1 MKYANLILPSHKLC
15 FVVALAAGMI
25 AVPMPTM
32 AEQAVQNI
40 QQAGVVKGQV
50 TDKNGDAVIGATV
63 KVKNA
68 QTGTVTDFNGNFSL
82 SVQKAGTLV
91 VSYIGYLAKEVA
103 FNPGQTLN
111 ISIEEDATALDEVVV
126 VGYGVQKKS
135 DVTGSVTSI
144 NKDRLSKLPVTN
156 VLQAVQGAAAGVI
169 NKDRLSKLPVTN
181 VLQAVQGAAAGV
193 TISQGS
199 SIPGDAPSALVRGRN
214 SINAGTGPYIVV
226 DGIPISKSGGS
237 LNDINPSDIES
248 MEILKDASATAIYG
262 TNGANGVILITTKH
276 GKDGKPSVS
285 YNGYIGIED
294 FAHKMDF
301 CNGSQITQ
309 RYKDYVAQNP
319 GETMYNDFVKNQN
332 EAEAQAAGRE
342 TDWLY
347 DMVSQTGIIQDH
359 NVTVNGGA
367 EKIKYFISGDYMS
380 QKGVLKG
387 FNYKRYSLRMNIDAD
402 VTDYL
407 KIGTNSYIVSHNR
420 DGGRVNFLMAE
431 AMSPYG
437 KVYEDN
443 GSYCIYPMYTESLF
457 FNPMRDV
464 NQDHE
469 RRQWNINLNGYA
481 DINFGNIWKPLDG
494 LRYKFNFGYSFVP
507 RRENYYNGAE
517 QNDLNGYGYIF
528 NAETQSYTA
537 ENILTYAK
545 DFGKHHFDL
554 TALYASSR
562 KKYHDNTA
570 AASKFINDELLWH
583 NLGGGGTQTAKSYTD
598 LYTTVSQMGRL
609 NYSYDSRYLFTFTV
623 RRDGSSV
630 FGEDNKYGTFP
641 SVALGW
647 NIANEKFME
656 KTQGWL
662 NNLKLRLSYGKA
674 GNEAIGVYETLAKMS
689 NAAITMDGQS
699 ATALYPSSR
708 MGNSGLGW
716 ETTKTFNIGI
726 DFGLL
731 NNRINGNIDFY
742 TSTTTDL
749 LLQRNLPKI
758 SGYSN
763 VYMNMGKTANKG
775 LEVTIN
781 SKNIVTKDFTWGTN
795 LVWSW
800 NKNEIKDLYGDEK
813 SDIGNRWF
821 IGEPI
826 SVIYDYEM
834 VGIWQKDEI
843 ERGDHLKWDP
853 QAQPGDVKLR
863 DVNGDGKIDPNDDK
877 TIQGQTTPKWIG
889 GLTNTFTYKNLS
901 LSIFIQTVQGL
912 KRNNSLLA
920 MASDEMGRRNST
932 TEIGYWT
939 ESNPSNEYRSLSKT
953 SNRWGYGFPCDAS
966 FTRIKDITLSYQFPA
981 QITNALRISALT
993 VYASARNLATFTSWK
1008 GWDPESDITQRGW
1021 GGYENNYPMTKSYVF
1036 GLNVTF

>member
-1 MKYANLILPSHKLC
+1 MKYAKLTLPSKKLC
-15 FVVALAAGMI
+15 FVMALAAGL
-25 AVPMPTM
+25 VTFPLPTM
-32 AEQAVQNI
+32 AEQTVQNI
-40 QQAGVVKGQV
+40 QQTGVVKGQV
-50 TDKNGDAVIGATV
+50 TDKNGDPVIGATV

-68 QTGTVTDFNGNFSL
+68 QAGTVTDYDGNFVL
-82 SVQKAGTLV
+82 NVHNPGTLV
-91 VSYIGYLAKEVA
+91 ITYIGYLTKEVT
-103 FNPGQTLN
+103 FNLGQTLN
-111 ISIEEDATALDEVVV
+111 ITIEEDATALDEVVV

-156 VLQAVQGAAAGVI
+156 VLQAVQGAAAGV
-169 NKDRLSKLPVTN
+169 
-181 VLQAVQGAAAGV
+181 

-199 SIPGDAPSALVRGRN
+199 SIPGDAPSALIRGRN

-237 LNDINPSDIES
+237 LNDINPADIES

-276 GKDGKPSVS
+276 GKDGKPTVS
-285 YNGYIGIED
+285 YNGYVGFED
-294 FAHKMDF
+294 FAKKMDF
-301 CNGSQITQ
+301 CNGAQITQ

-319 GETMYNDFVKNQN
+319 GETMYNDYVKNQN
-332 EAEAQAAGRE
+332 EAAAQAAGQE
-342 TDWLY
+342 TDWIY

-387 FNYKRYSLRMNIDAD
+387 FNYKRYSMRMNVDAD
-402 VTDYL
+402 VTNYL

-437 KVYEDN
+437 QVYNED

-469 RRQWNINLNGYA
+469 RRQWNINLNAYA
-481 DINFGNIWKPLDG
+481 EMDFGNIWKPLAG

-517 QNDLNGYGYIF
+517 QNDQNGYGYIF
-528 NAETQSYTA
+528 NAETQSRTV

-545 DFGKHHFDL
+545 DIQKHHFDITL
-554 TALYASSR
+554 LYASSR

-570 AASKFINDELLWH
+570 TGAKFINDELSWH

-598 LYTTVSQMGRL
+598 LYKTVSQMGRL

-630 FGEDNKYGTFP
+630 FGNDNKFGVFP

-656 KTQGWL
+656 KAQGWL

-689 NAAITMDGQS
+689 NNALTMDGQS

-716 ETTKTFNIGI
+716 ETTKTFNIGL
-726 DFGLL
+726 DFGFL

-781 SKNIVTKDFTWGTN
+781 SKNIVTKDFTWGTS

-800 NKNEIKDLYGDEK
+800 NKNEIKDLYGDQK
-813 SDIGNRWF
+813 DDLGNRWF
-821 IGEPI
+821 IGQPI
-826 SVIYDYEM
+826 SVIYDYVME
-834 VGIWQKDEI
+834 GIWQKDEI
-843 ERGDHLKWDP
+843 DRGDHLKQDP
-853 QAQPGDVKLR
+853 QAQPGDVKLA
-863 DVNGDGKIDPNDDK
+863 DLDGDGKITPEGDK
-877 TIQGQTTPKWIG
+877 KIQGQTTPKWIG
-889 GLTNTFTYKNLS
+889 GLTNTFTYKNLT

-939 ESNPSNEYRSLSKT
+939 EANPSNEYRSLSKT
-953 SNRWGYGFPCDAS
+953 SNRWGYGFPRSAA
-966 FTRIKDITLSYQFPA
+966 FTRVKDITLSYQFPA
-981 QITNALRISALT
+981 QICNMLHLNALT
-993 VYASARNLATFTSWK
+993 VYASGRNLWTFTSWK

-1021 GGYENNYPMTKSYVF
+1021 RDYENNYPMTKSMVF

>member
-1 MKYANLILPSHKLC
+1 MKYVHLNLPSMKLC
-15 FVVALAAGMI
+15 FAMALAGGIMAF
-25 AVPMPTM
+25 PLPTM
-32 AEQAVQNI
+32 AEQAVQNV

-50 TDKNGDAVIGATV
+50 TDKNGDGVIGATV
-63 KVKNA
+63 KVKDA
-68 QTGTVTDFNGNFSL
+68 QAGTVTDYNGNFSL
-82 SVQKAGTLV
+82 NVQKAGTLV
-91 VSYIGYLAKEVA
+91 VSYIGYLTKEIA
-103 FNPGQTLN
+103 FTPGQTLN
-111 ISIEEDATALDEVVV
+111 ITIEEDATALDEVVV

-135 DVTGSVTSI
+135 DVTGSVTS
-144 NKDRLSKLPVTN
+144 
-156 VLQAVQGAAAGVI
+156 I

-237 LNDINPSDIES
+237 LNDINPGDIES

-276 GKDGKPSVS
+276 GKEGKPSVS
-285 YNGYIGIED
+285 YNGYVGFET

-301 CNGSQITQ
+301 CDGQQITQ

-332 EAEAQAAGRE
+332 EADAQAAGRE

-347 DMVSQTGIIQDH
+347 DMVSQTGIIHDH

-387 FNYKRYSLRMNIDAD
+387 FNYKRYSMRMNIDAD

-407 KIGTNSYIVSHNR
+407 RIGTNSYIVSHNR
-420 DGGRVNFLMAE
+420 DGGRVNFMMAE

-437 KVYEDN
+437 KVYEDD

-457 FNPMRDV
+457 FNPMRDI

-469 RRQWNINLNGYA
+469 RRQWNINLNAYA
-481 DINFGNIWKPLDG
+481 ELNFGNIWKPLTG
-494 LRYKFNFGYSFVP
+494 LTYKFNFGYSFVP
-507 RRENYYNGAE
+507 KRENYYNGAE
-517 QNDLNGYGYIF
+517 QNDPNGYGYIF
-528 NAETQSYTA
+528 NAETQSRTV

-545 DFGKHHFDL
+545 DIQKHHFDITL
-554 TALYASSR
+554 LYASSR

-570 AASKFINDELLWH
+570 TGAKFINDELLWH

-598 LYTTVSQMGRL
+598 LYKTVSQMGRL

-630 FGEDNKYGTFP
+630 FGADNKYGTFP

-656 KTQGWL
+656 KADWL

-689 NAAITMDGQS
+689 NAALTMDGQS

-726 DFGLL
+726 DFGFL

-749 LLQRNLPKI
+749 LLQRNLPKV

-775 LEVTIN
+775 LEITIN

-843 ERGDHLKWDP
+843 DRGDHLKWDP

-912 KRNNSLLA
+912 KRNNSLLGT
-920 MASDEMGRRNST
+920 ASDEMGRRNST
-932 TEIGYWT
+932 TEVGYWT
-939 ESNPSNEYRSLSKT
+939 ESNPSNEFRSLSKT
-953 SNRWGYGFPCDAS
+953 SNRWGYQFPCDAS
-966 FTRIKDITLSYQFPA
+966 FTRIKDVTLSYQFPA

-1008 GWDPESDITQRGW
+1008 GWDPEADITQRGW
-1021 GGYENNYPMTKSYVF
+1021 KDYENNYPMTKSYVF

>member
-1 MKYANLILPSHKLC
+1 MKYAKLTLPSKKLC
-15 FVVALAAGMI
+15 FVMALAAGMV
-25 AVPMPTM
+25 AFPLPTM
-32 AEQAVQNI
+32 AEQAVQNV

-63 KVKNA
+63 KVKDA

-82 SVQKAGTLV
+82 SVQKAGSIV
-91 VSYIGYLAKEVA
+91 VSYIGYLTKEVA
-103 FNPGQTLN
+103 FTPGQSLIIT
-111 ISIEEDATALDEVVV
+111 IEEDATALDEVVV

-135 DVTGSVTSI
+135 DVTGSVTS
-144 NKDRLSKLPVTN
+144 
-156 VLQAVQGAAAGVI
+156 I

-237 LNDINPSDIES
+237 LNDINPGDIES

-285 YNGYIGIED
+285 YNGYIGFEN
-294 FAHKMDF
+294 FAKKMDF
-301 CNGSQITQ
+301 CNGAQITQ

-319 GETMYNDFVKNQN
+319 GETMYNDYVKNQN
-332 EAEAQAAGRE
+332 EADAQAAGKE

-367 EKIKYFISGDYMS
+367 DKIKYFISGDYMS

-437 KVYEDN
+437 KVYEDD

-469 RRQWNINLNGYA
+469 RRQWNINLNAYA
-481 DINFGNIWKPLDG
+481 DINFGNIWKPLEG
-494 LRYKFNFGYSFVP
+494 LSYKFNFGYSFVP

-517 QNDLNGYGYIF
+517 QNDQNGYGYIF
-528 NAETQSYTA
+528 NAETQSRTV

-545 DFGKHHFDL
+545 DIKKHHFDITL
-554 TALYASSR
+554 LYASSR

-570 AASKFINDELLWH
+570 TGAKFINDELLWH
-583 NLGGGGTQTAKSYTD
+583 NLGGGATQTAKSYTD
-598 LYTTVSQMGRL
+598 LYKTVSQMGRL

-630 FGEDNKYGTFP
+630 FGSDNKYGTFP
-641 SVALGW
+641 SIALGW

-656 KTQGWL
+656 KVDWL

-689 NAAITMDGQS
+689 NAALTMDGQS

-726 DFGLL
+726 DFGIL

-742 TSTTTDL
+742 TSKTTDL

-763 VYMNMGKTANKG
+763 VYMNMGETANKG
-775 LEVTIN
+775 LEITIN
-781 SKNIVTKDFTWGTN
+781 SKNIVTKDFTWGTS

-800 NKNEIKDLYGDEK
+800 NKNEIKDLYGDK
-813 SDIGNRWF
+813 QDDLGNRWF

-826 SVIYDYEM
+826 SVIYDYVME
-834 VGIWQKDEI
+834 GIWQKDEI
-843 ERGDHLKWDP
+843 ERGDHLNHDP
-853 QAQPGDVKLR
+853 QAQPGDVKLA
-863 DVNGDGKIDPNDDK
+863 DLNGDGKITPEGDK
-877 TIQGQTTPKWIG
+877 KIQGQTTPKWIG
-889 GLTNTFTYKNLS
+889 GMTNTFTYKNLS

-939 ESNPSNEYRSLSKT
+939 ESNPTNEYRSLSKT
-953 SNRWGYGFPCDAS
+953 SNRWGYGFPRSAA

-981 QITNALRISALT
+981 QICNMLHLNALT
-993 VYASARNLATFTSWK
+993 VYASGRNLFTFTDWK

-1021 GGYENNYPMTKSYVF
+1021 GGYENNYPMTKSMVF

>member
-1 MKYANLILPSHKLC
+1 MKLC
-15 FVVALAAGMI
+15 FAMALAAGIM
-25 AVPMPTM
+25 AFPLPTM
-32 AEQAVQNI
+32 AEQAVQNV

-50 TDKNGDAVIGATV
+50 TDKNGDGVIGATV
-63 KVKNA
+63 KVKDA
-68 QTGTVTDFNGNFSL
+68 QAGTVTDYNGNFSL
-82 SVQKAGTLV
+82 NVQKAGTLV
-91 VSYIGYLAKEVA
+91 VSYIGYLTKEIA
-103 FNPGQTLN
+103 FTPGQTLN
-111 ISIEEDATALDEVVV
+111 ITIEEDATALDEVVV

-135 DVTGSVTSI
+135 DVTGSVTS
-144 NKDRLSKLPVTN
+144 
-156 VLQAVQGAAAGVI
+156 I

-237 LNDINPSDIES
+237 LNDINPGDIES

-276 GKDGKPSVS
+276 GKEGKPSVS
-285 YNGYIGIED
+285 YNGYIGFEN
-294 FAHKMDF
+294 FAHKMDY
-301 CNGSQITQ
+301 CNGAQITQ

-402 VTDYL
+402 VTNYL

-420 DGGRVNFLMAE
+420 DGGRVNFMMAE

-437 KVYEDN
+437 KVYEDD

-457 FNPMRDV
+457 FNPMRDI

-469 RRQWNINLNGYA
+469 RRQWNINLNAYA
-481 DINFGNIWKPLDG
+481 ELNFGNIWKPLTG
-494 LRYKFNFGYSFVP
+494 LTYKFNFGYSFVP
-507 RRENYYNGAE
+507 KRENYYNGAE
-517 QNDLNGYGYIF
+517 QNDPNGYGYIF
-528 NAETQSYTA
+528 NAETQSRTV

-545 DFGKHHFDL
+545 DIQKHHFDITL
-554 TALYASSR
+554 LYASSR

-570 AASKFINDELLWH
+570 TGAKFINDELLWH

-598 LYTTVSQMGRL
+598 LYKTVSQMGRL

-630 FGEDNKYGTFP
+630 FGADNKYGTFP
-641 SVALGW
+641 SIALGW

-656 KTQGWL
+656 KADWL

-689 NAAITMDGQS
+689 NAALTMDGQS

-726 DFGLL
+726 DFGFL
-731 NNRINGNIDFY
+731 NNRING
-742 TSTTTDL
+742 
-749 LLQRNLPKI
+749 
-758 SGYSN
+758 GYSN

-775 LEVTIN
+775 LEITIN

-843 ERGDHLKWDP
+843 ERGDHLNWDP

-912 KRNNSLLA
+912 KRNNSLLGT
-920 MASDEMGRRNST
+920 ASDEMGRRNSP
-932 TEIGYWT
+932 TEIGYWS
-939 ESNPSNEYRSLSKT
+939 ESNPSNEFRSLSKT

-966 FTRIKDITLSYQFPA
+966 FTRIKDVTLSYQFPA
-981 QITNALRISALT
+981 QIINALRISALT

-1008 GWDPESDITQRGW
+1008 GWDPEADITQRGW

>member
-1 MKYANLILPSHKLC
+1 M
-15 FVVALAAGMI
+15 ALAAGMV
-25 AVPMPTM
+25 AFPLPTM
-32 AEQAVQNI
+32 AEQAVQNV

-63 KVKNA
+63 KVKDA

-82 SVQKAGTLV
+82 SVQKAGSIV
-91 VSYIGYLAKEVA
+91 VSYIGYLTKEVA
-103 FNPGQTLN
+103 FTPGQSLN
-111 ISIEEDATALDEVVV
+111 ITIEEDATALDEVVV

-156 VLQAVQGAAAGVI
+156 VLQAVQGAAAGV
-169 NKDRLSKLPVTN
+169 
-181 VLQAVQGAAAGV
+181 
-193 TISQGS
+193 TITQGS

-237 LNDINPSDIES
+237 LNDINPGDIES

-285 YNGYIGIED
+285 YNGYIGFEN
-294 FAHKMDF
+294 FAKKMDF
-301 CNGSQITQ
+301 CNGAQITQ

-319 GETMYNDFVKNQN
+319 GETMYNDYVKNQN
-332 EAEAQAAGRE
+332 EADAQAAGKE

-367 EKIKYFISGDYMS
+367 DKIKYFISGDYMS

-437 KVYEDN
+437 KVYEDD

-469 RRQWNINLNGYA
+469 RRQWNINLNAYA
-481 DINFGNIWKPLDG
+481 DINFGNIWKPLEG
-494 LRYKFNFGYSFVP
+494 LSYKFNFGYSFVP

-517 QNDLNGYGYIF
+517 QNDQNGYGYIF
-528 NAETQSYTA
+528 NAETQSRTV

-545 DFGKHHFDL
+545 DIKKHHFDITL
-554 TALYASSR
+554 LYASSR

-570 AASKFINDELLWH
+570 TGAKFINDELLWH
-583 NLGGGGTQTAKSYTD
+583 NLGGGATQTAKSYTD
-598 LYTTVSQMGRL
+598 LYKTVSQMGRL

-630 FGEDNKYGTFP
+630 FGSDNKYGTFP
-641 SVALGW
+641 SIALGW

-656 KTQGWL
+656 KVDWL

-689 NAAITMDGQS
+689 NAALTMDGQS

-726 DFGLL
+726 DFGIL

-742 TSTTTDL
+742 TSKTTDL

-763 VYMNMGKTANKG
+763 VYMNMGETANKG
-775 LEVTIN
+775 LEITIN
-781 SKNIVTKDFTWGTN
+781 SKNIVTKDFTWGTS

-800 NKNEIKDLYGDEK
+800 NKNEIKDLYGDK
-813 SDIGNRWF
+813 QDDLGNRWF

-826 SVIYDYEM
+826 SVIYDYVME
-834 VGIWQKDEI
+834 GIWQKDEI
-843 ERGDHLKWDP
+843 ERGDHLNHDP
-853 QAQPGDVKLR
+853 QAQPGDVKLA
-863 DVNGDGKIDPNDDK
+863 DLDGDGKITPEGDK
-877 TIQGQTTPKWIG
+877 KIQGQTTPKWIG
-889 GLTNTFTYKNLS
+889 GMTNTFTYKNLS

-939 ESNPSNEYRSLSKT
+939 ESNPTNEYRSLSKT
-953 SNRWGYGFPCDAS
+953 SNRWGYGFPRSAA

-981 QITNALRISALT
+981 QICNMLHLNALT
-993 VYASARNLATFTSWK
+993 VYASGRNLFTFTDWK

-1021 GGYENNYPMTKSYVF
+1021 GGYENNYPMTKSMVF

>member
-1 MKYANLILPSHKLC
+1 MAFPL
-15 FVVALAAGMI
+15 
-25 AVPMPTM
+25 PTM
-32 AEQAVQNI
+32 AEQAVQNV

-50 TDKNGDAVIGATV
+50 TDKNGDGVIGATV
-63 KVKNA
+63 KVKDA
-68 QTGTVTDFNGNFSL
+68 QAGTVTDYNGNFSL
-82 SVQKAGTLV
+82 NVQKAGTLV
-91 VSYIGYLAKEVA
+91 VSYIGYLTKEIA
-103 FNPGQTLN
+103 FTPGQTLN
-111 ISIEEDATALDEVVV
+111 ITIEEDATALDEVVV

-156 VLQAVQGAAAGVI
+156 VLQAVQGAAAGV
-169 NKDRLSKLPVTN
+169 
-181 VLQAVQGAAAGV
+181 
-193 TISQGS
+193 TITQGS

-237 LNDINPSDIES
+237 LNDINPGDIES

-276 GKDGKPSVS
+276 GKEGKPSVS
-285 YNGYIGIED
+285 YNGYIGFEN
-294 FAHKMDF
+294 FAHKMDY
-301 CNGSQITQ
+301 CNGAQITQ

-402 VTDYL
+402 VTNYL

-420 DGGRVNFLMAE
+420 DGGRVNFMMAE

-437 KVYEDN
+437 KVYEDD

-457 FNPMRDV
+457 FNPMRDI

-469 RRQWNINLNGYA
+469 RRQWNINLNAYA
-481 DINFGNIWKPLDG
+481 ELNFGNIWKPLNG
-494 LRYKFNFGYSFVP
+494 LTYKFNFGYSFVP
-507 RRENYYNGAE
+507 KRENYYNGAE
-517 QNDLNGYGYIF
+517 QNDPNGYGYIF
-528 NAETQSYTA
+528 NAETQSRTV

-545 DFGKHHFDL
+545 DIQKHHFDITL
-554 TALYASSR
+554 LYASSR

-570 AASKFINDELLWH
+570 TGAKFINDELLWH

-598 LYTTVSQMGRL
+598 LYKTVSQMGRL

-630 FGEDNKYGTFP
+630 FGADNKYGTFP
-641 SVALGW
+641 SIALGW

-656 KTQGWL
+656 KADWL

-689 NAAITMDGQS
+689 NAALTMDGQS

-726 DFGLL
+726 DFGFL

-749 LLQRNLPKI
+749 LLQRNLPKV

-775 LEVTIN
+775 LEITIN

-843 ERGDHLKWDP
+843 ERGDHLNWDP

-912 KRNNSLLA
+912 KRNNSLLGT
-920 MASDEMGRRNST
+920 ASDEMGRRNSP
-932 TEIGYWT
+932 TEIGYWS
-939 ESNPSNEYRSLSKT
+939 ESNPSNEFRSLSKT

-966 FTRIKDITLSYQFPA
+966 FTRIKDVTLSYQFPA
-981 QITNALRISALT
+981 QIINALRISALT

-1008 GWDPESDITQRGW
+1008 GWDPEADITQRGW

>member
-1 MKYANLILPSHKLC
+1 MKLC
-15 FVVALAAGMI
+15 FAMALAAGIM
-25 AVPMPTM
+25 AFPLPTM
-32 AEQAVQNI
+32 AEQAVQNV

-50 TDKNGDAVIGATV
+50 TDKNGDGVIGATV
-63 KVKNA
+63 KVKDA
-68 QTGTVTDFNGNFSL
+68 QAGTVTDYNGNFSL
-82 SVQKAGTLV
+82 NVQKAGTLV
-91 VSYIGYLAKEVA
+91 VSYIGYLTKEIA
-103 FNPGQTLN
+103 FTPGQTLN
-111 ISIEEDATALDEVVV
+111 STIEEDATALDEVVV

-156 VLQAVQGAAAGVI
+156 VLQAVQGAAAGV
-169 NKDRLSKLPVTN
+169 
-181 VLQAVQGAAAGV
+181 

-199 SIPGDAPSALVRGRN
+199 SIPGDAPTALVRGRN

-237 LNDINPSDIES
+237 LNDINPGDIES

-276 GKDGKPSVS
+276 GMEGKPSVS
-285 YNGYIGIED
+285 YNGYIGFEN
-294 FAHKMDF
+294 FAHKMDY
-301 CNGSQITQ
+301 CNGAQITQ

-402 VTDYL
+402 VTNYL

-420 DGGRVNFLMAE
+420 DGGRVNFMMAE

-437 KVYEDN
+437 KVYEDD

-457 FNPMRDV
+457 FNPMRDI

-469 RRQWNINLNGYA
+469 RRQWNINLNAYA
-481 DINFGNIWKPLDG
+481 ELNFGNIWKPLTG
-494 LRYKFNFGYSFVP
+494 LTYKFNFGYSFVP
-507 RRENYYNGAE
+507 KRENYYNGAE
-517 QNDLNGYGYIF
+517 QNDPNGYGYIF
-528 NAETQSYTA
+528 NAETQSRTV

-545 DFGKHHFDL
+545 DIKKHHFDITL
-554 TALYASSR
+554 LYASSR

-570 AASKFINDELLWH
+570 TGAKFINDELLWH

-598 LYTTVSQMGRL
+598 LYKTVSQMGRL

-630 FGEDNKYGTFP
+630 FGADNKYGTFP
-641 SVALGW
+641 SIALGW

-656 KTQGWL
+656 KADWL

-689 NAAITMDGQS
+689 NAALTMDGQS

-726 DFGLL
+726 DFCFL

-749 LLQRNLPKI
+749 LLQRNLPKV

-775 LEVTIN
+775 LEITIN

-843 ERGDHLKWDP
+843 ERGDHLNWDP

-912 KRNNSLLA
+912 KRNNSLLGT
-920 MASDEMGRRNST
+920 ASDEMGRRNSP
-932 TEIGYWT
+932 TEIGYWS
-939 ESNPSNEYRSLSKT
+939 ESNPSNEFRSLSKT

-966 FTRIKDITLSYQFPA
+966 FTRIKDVTLSYQFPA
-981 QITNALRISALT
+981 QIINALRISALT

-1008 GWDPESDITQRGW
+1008 GWDPEADITQRGW

>member
-1 MKYANLILPSHKLC
+1 
-15 FVVALAAGMI
+15 
-25 AVPMPTM
+25 
-32 AEQAVQNI
+32 
-40 QQAGVVKGQV
+40 
-50 TDKNGDAVIGATV
+50 
-63 KVKNA
+63 
-68 QTGTVTDFNGNFSL
+68 
-82 SVQKAGTLV
+82 
-91 VSYIGYLAKEVA
+91 
-103 FNPGQTLN
+103 
-111 ISIEEDATALDEVVV
+111 
-126 VGYGVQKKS
+126 
-135 DVTGSVTSI
+135 
-144 NKDRLSKLPVTN
+144 
-156 VLQAVQGAAAGVI
+156 
-169 NKDRLSKLPVTN
+169 
-181 VLQAVQGAAAGV
+181 
-193 TISQGS
+193 
-199 SIPGDAPSALVRGRN
+199 
-214 SINAGTGPYIVV
+214 
-226 DGIPISKSGGS
+226 
-237 LNDINPSDIES
+237 

-276 GKDGKPSVS
+276 GKDGKPTVS
-285 YNGYIGIED
+285 YNGYVGFED
-294 FAHKMDF
+294 FAKKMDF
-301 CNGSQITQ
+301 CNGAQITQ

-319 GETMYNDFVKNQN
+319 GETMYNDYVKNQN
-332 EAEAQAAGRE
+332 EAAAQAAGQE
-342 TDWLY
+342 TDWIY

-367 EKIKYFISGDYMS
+367 ERIKYFISGDYMS

-437 KVYEDN
+437 QVYNED

-469 RRQWNINLNGYA
+469 RRQCNINLNAYA
-481 DINFGNIWKPLDG
+481 DINFGNIWKPLEG
-494 LRYKFNFGYSFVP
+494 LSYKFNFGYSFVP
-507 RRENYYNGAE
+507 KRENYYNGAE
-517 QNDLNGYGYIF
+517 QNDQNGYGYIF
-528 NAETQSYTA
+528 NAETQSRTV

-545 DFGKHHFDL
+545 DIKKHHFDITL
-554 TALYASSR
+554 LYASSR

-570 AASKFINDELLWH
+570 TGAKFINDELLWH
-583 NLGGGGTQTAKSYTD
+583 NLGGGATQTAKSYTD
-598 LYTTVSQMGRL
+598 LYKTVSQMGRL

-630 FGEDNKYGTFP
+630 FGSDNKYGTFP
-641 SVALGW
+641 SIALGW

-656 KTQGWL
+656 KADWL

-689 NAAITMDGQS
+689 NAALTMDGQS

-726 DFGLL
+726 DFGFL

-749 LLQRNLPKI
+749 LLQRNLPKV

-775 LEVTIN
+775 LEITIN

-843 ERGDHLKWDP
+843 ERGDHLNWDP

-912 KRNNSLLA
+912 KRNNSLLGT
-920 MASDEMGRRNST
+920 ASDEMGRRNSP
-932 TEIGYWT
+932 TEIGYWS
-939 ESNPSNEYRSLSKT
+939 ESNPSNEFRSLSKT

-966 FTRIKDITLSYQFPA
+966 FTRIKDVTLSYQFPA
-981 QITNALRISALT
+981 QIINALRISALT

-1008 GWDPESDITQRGW
+1008 GWDPEADITQRGW

>member
-1 MKYANLILPSHKLC
+1 MKYAKLTLPSKKLC
-15 FVVALAAGMI
+15 LVMALAAGL
-25 AVPMPTM
+25 VTFPLPTM
-32 AEQAVQNI
+32 AEQTVQNI
-40 QQAGVVKGQV
+40 QQTGVVKGQV
-50 TDKNGDAVIGATV
+50 TDKNGDPVIGATV

-68 QTGTVTDFNGNFSL
+68 QAGTVTDYDGNFVL
-82 SVQKAGTLV
+82 NVHNPGTLV
-91 VSYIGYLAKEVA
+91 ITYIGYLTKEVT
-103 FNPGQTLN
+103 FNLGQTLN
-111 ISIEEDATALDEVVV
+111 ITIEEDATALDEVVV

-156 VLQAVQGAAAGVI
+156 VLQAVQGAAAGV
-169 NKDRLSKLPVTN
+169 
-181 VLQAVQGAAAGV
+181 
-193 TISQGS
+193 TITQGS

-237 LNDINPSDIES
+237 LNDINPADIES

-276 GKDGKPSVS
+276 GKDGKPTVS
-285 YNGYIGIED
+285 YNGYVGFED
-294 FAHKMDF
+294 FAKKMDF
-301 CNGSQITQ
+301 CNGAQITQ

-319 GETMYNDFVKNQN
+319 GETMYNDYVKNQN
-332 EAEAQAAGRE
+332 EAAAQAAGQE
-342 TDWLY
+342 TDWIY

-367 EKIKYFISGDYMS
+367 ERIKYFISGDYMS

-387 FNYKRYSLRMNIDAD
+387 FNYKRYSMRMNVDAD
-402 VTDYL
+402 VTNYL

-437 KVYEDN
+437 QVYNED

-469 RRQWNINLNGYA
+469 RRQWNINLNAYA
-481 DINFGNIWKPLDG
+481 EMDFGNIWKPLAG

-517 QNDLNGYGYIF
+517 QNDQNGYGYIF
-528 NAETQSYTA
+528 NAETQSRTV

-545 DFGKHHFDL
+545 DIQKHHFDITL
-554 TALYASSR
+554 LYASSR

-570 AASKFINDELLWH
+570 TGAKFINDELSWH

-598 LYTTVSQMGRL
+598 LYKTVSQMGRL

-630 FGEDNKYGTFP
+630 FGNDNKFGVFP

-656 KTQGWL
+656 KAQGWL

-689 NAAITMDGQS
+689 NNALTMDGQS

-716 ETTKTFNIGI
+716 ETTKTFNIGL
-726 DFGLL
+726 DFGFL

-781 SKNIVTKDFTWGTN
+781 SKNIVTKDFTWGTS

-800 NKNEIKDLYGDEK
+800 NKNEIKDLYGDQK
-813 SDIGNRWF
+813 DDLGNRWF
-821 IGEPI
+821 IGQPI
-826 SVIYDYEM
+826 SVIYDYVME
-834 VGIWQKDEI
+834 GIWQKDEI
-843 ERGDHLKWDP
+843 DRGDHLKQDP
-853 QAQPGDVKLR
+853 QAQPGDVKLA
-863 DVNGDGKIDPNDDK
+863 DLDGDGKITPEGDK
-877 TIQGQTTPKWIG
+877 KIQGQTTPKWIG
-889 GLTNTFTYKNLS
+889 GLTNTFTYKNLT

-939 ESNPSNEYRSLSKT
+939 EANPSNEYRSLSKT
-953 SNRWGYGFPCDAS
+953 SNRWGYGFPRSAA
-966 FTRIKDITLSYQFPA
+966 FTRVKDITLSYQFPA
-981 QITNALRISALT
+981 QICNMLHLNALT
-993 VYASARNLATFTSWK
+993 VYASGRNLWTFTSWK

-1021 GGYENNYPMTKSYVF
+1021 RDYENNYPMTKSMVF

>member
-1 MKYANLILPSHKLC
+1 MKYAKLTLPSKKLC
-15 FVVALAAGMI
+15 FVMALAAGMV
-25 AVPMPTM
+25 AFPLPTM
-32 AEQAVQNI
+32 AEQAVQNV

-63 KVKNA
+63 KVKDA

-82 SVQKAGTLV
+82 SVQKAGSIV
-91 VSYIGYLAKEVA
+91 VSYIGYLTKEVA
-103 FNPGQTLN
+103 FTPGQSLN
-111 ISIEEDATALDEVVV
+111 ITIEEDATALDEVVV

-135 DVTGSVTSI
+135 DVTGSVTS
-144 NKDRLSKLPVTN
+144 
-156 VLQAVQGAAAGVI
+156 I

-237 LNDINPSDIES
+237 LNDINPGDIES

-285 YNGYIGIED
+285 YNGYIGFEN
-294 FAHKMDF
+294 FAKKMDF
-301 CNGSQITQ
+301 CNGAQITQ

-319 GETMYNDFVKNQN
+319 GETMYNDYVKNQN
-332 EAEAQAAGRE
+332 EADAQAAGKE

-367 EKIKYFISGDYMS
+367 DKIKYFISGDYMS

-437 KVYEDN
+437 KVYEDD

-469 RRQWNINLNGYA
+469 RRQWNINLNAYA
-481 DINFGNIWKPLDG
+481 DINFGNIWKPLEG
-494 LRYKFNFGYSFVP
+494 LSYKFNFGYSFVP

-517 QNDLNGYGYIF
+517 QNDQNGYGYIF
-528 NAETQSYTA
+528 NAETQSRTV

-545 DFGKHHFDL
+545 DIKKHHFDITL
-554 TALYASSR
+554 LYASSR

-570 AASKFINDELLWH
+570 TGAKFINDELLWH
-583 NLGGGGTQTAKSYTD
+583 NLGGGATQTAKSYTD
-598 LYTTVSQMGRL
+598 LYKTVSQMGRL

-630 FGEDNKYGTFP
+630 FGSDNKYGTFP
-641 SVALGW
+641 SIALGW

-656 KTQGWL
+656 KADWL

-689 NAAITMDGQS
+689 NAALTMDGQS

-726 DFGLL
+726 DFGIL

-742 TSTTTDL
+742 TSKTTDL

-763 VYMNMGKTANKG
+763 VYMNMGETANKG
-775 LEVTIN
+775 LEITIN
-781 SKNIVTKDFTWGTN
+781 SKNIVTKDFTWGTS

-800 NKNEIKDLYGDEK
+800 NKNEIKDLYGDK
-813 SDIGNRWF
+813 QDDLGNRWF

-826 SVIYDYEM
+826 SVIYDYVME
-834 VGIWQKDEI
+834 GIWQKDEI
-843 ERGDHLKWDP
+843 ERGDHLNHDP
-853 QAQPGDVKLR
+853 QAQPGDVKLA
-863 DVNGDGKIDPNDDK
+863 DLDGDGKITPEGDK
-877 TIQGQTTPKWIG
+877 KIQGQTTPKWIG
-889 GLTNTFTYKNLS
+889 GMTNTFTYKNLS

-912 KRNNSLLA
+912 KRDNSLLA

-939 ESNPSNEYRSLSKT
+939 ESNPTNEYRSLSKT
-953 SNRWGYGFPCDAS
+953 SNRWGYGFPRSAA

-981 QITNALRISALT
+981 QICNMLHLNALT
-993 VYASARNLATFTSWK
+993 VYASGRNLFTFTDWK

-1021 GGYENNYPMTKSYVF
+1021 RDYENNYPMTKSMVF

>member
-68 QTGTVTDFNGNFSL
+68 QTGTVTYFNGNFSL

-135 DVTGSVTSI
+135 DVTGSVTS
-144 NKDRLSKLPVTN
+144 
-156 VLQAVQGAAAGVI
+156 I

-966 FTRIKDITLSYQFPA
+966 FTRIKDITLSYQFPT

>member
-1 MKYANLILPSHKLC
+1 MKYAKLTLPSKKLC
-15 FVVALAAGMI
+15 FVMALAAGMV
-25 AVPMPTM
+25 AFPLPTM
-32 AEQAVQNI
+32 AEQAVQNV

-63 KVKNA
+63 KVKDA

-82 SVQKAGTLV
+82 SVQKAGSIV
-91 VSYIGYLAKEVA
+91 VSYIGYLTKEVA
-103 FNPGQTLN
+103 FTPGQSLN
-111 ISIEEDATALDEVVV
+111 ITIEEDATALDEVVV

-156 VLQAVQGAAAGVI
+156 VLQAVQGAAAGV
-169 NKDRLSKLPVTN
+169 
-181 VLQAVQGAAAGV
+181 
-193 TISQGS
+193 TITQGS

-237 LNDINPSDIES
+237 LNDINPNDIES

-276 GKDGKPSVS
+276 GKDGKPTVS
-285 YNGYIGIED
+285 YNGYLGIED
-294 FAHKMDF
+294 FAKKLDF
-301 CNGSQITQ
+301 ANGPQMTQ
-309 RYKDYVAQNP
+309 RYKDSAAQNP
-319 GETMYNDFVKNQN
+319 GETMFNDYVKYAN
-332 EAEAQAAGRE
+332 EAENQAAGKE

-347 DMVSQTGIIQDH
+347 DLASQTGIIQDH
-359 NVTVNGGA
+359 NITINGGA
-367 EKIKYFISGDYMS
+367 EKVKYFISGDYMS

-437 KVYEDN
+437 KVYDEN
-443 GSYCIYPMYTESLF
+443 GNYEQYPMYSETLF
-457 FNPMRDV
+457 FNPMQYID
-464 NQDHE
+464 QDHE

-481 DINFGNIWKPLDG
+481 ELNFGNIWKPLDG

-507 RRENYYNGAE
+507 KRENYYNGE
-517 QNDLNGYGYIF
+517 TEYNHSGGYGYIF
-528 NAETQSYTA
+528 NAETQSRTV
-537 ENILTYAK
+537 ENILTYSK
-545 DFGKHHFDL
+545 DIQKHHFDITL
-554 TALYASSR
+554 LYASSR

-570 AASKFINDELLWH
+570 TGSKFINDELLWH

-598 LYTTVSQMGRL
+598 LYKTVSQMGRL

-630 FGEDNKYGTFP
+630 FGSDNKYGTFP
-641 SVALGW
+641 SIALGW

-656 KTQGWL
+656 KVDWL

-689 NAAITMDGQS
+689 NAALTMDGQS

-726 DFGLL
+726 DFGIL

-763 VYMNMGKTANKG
+763 VYMNMGETANKG
-775 LEVTIN
+775 LEITIN

-800 NKNEIKDLYGDEK
+800 NKNEIKDLYGDK
-813 SDIGNRWF
+813 QDDLGNRWF

-826 SVIYDYEM
+826 SVIYDYVME
-834 VGIWQKDEI
+834 GIWQEDEI
-843 ERGDHLKWDP
+843 ASGAHLNHDP
-853 QAQPGDVKLR
+853 QAQPGDVKLA
-863 DVNGDGKIDPNDDK
+863 DLDGDGKITPEGDK
-877 TIQGQTTPKWIG
+877 KIQGQTTPKWTA
-889 GLTNTFTYKNLS
+889 GLTNTFSYKGLT
-901 LSIFIQTVQGL
+901 LSIFIQTAQGMM
-912 KRNNSLLA
+912 RNNSLLA
-920 MASDEMGRRNST
+920 MAADEQGRRNST

-939 ESNPSNEYRSLSKT
+939 PDNKSNEYRSLSRT
-953 SNRWGYGFPCDAS
+953 SNRWGYGFPRKANY
-966 FTRIKDITLSYQFPA
+966 TRIKDITLSYTFPQ
-981 QITNALRISALT
+981 QILNAIHLSGLT
-993 VYASARNLATFTSWK
+993 AYVSGRNLYTFTDWK
-1008 GWDPESDITQRGW
+1008 GWDPEADITQRGW
-1021 GGYENNYPMTKSYVF
+1021 SGYENNYPMTKSFVF

>member
-1 MKYANLILPSHKLC
+1 MKYANLILPSRKLC
-15 FVVALAAGMI
+15 FVVALAVGMI

-135 DVTGSVTSI
+135 DVTGSVTS
-144 NKDRLSKLPVTN
+144 
-156 VLQAVQGAAAGVI
+156 I

>member
-1 MKYANLILPSHKLC
+1 MKYANLTLPSRKLC

-32 AEQAVQNI
+32 AEQAVQNV

-63 KVKNA
+63 KVKDS
-68 QTGTVTDFNGNFSL
+68 QVGTVTNFDGNFSL
-82 SVQKAGTLV
+82 NVQKAGRLV
-91 VSYIGYLAKEVA
+91 VSYIGYLTKEVA
-103 FNPGQTLN
+103 FTPGQTLN
-111 ISIEEDATALDEVVV
+111 IEIEEDATALDEVVV

-135 DVTGSVTSI
+135 DVTGSVTS
-144 NKDRLSKLPVTN
+144 
-156 VLQAVQGAAAGVI
+156 I

-507 RRENYYNGAE
+507 KRENYYNGAE

>member
-1 MKYANLILPSHKLC
+1 MYAKLTLPTRKLC
-15 FVVALAAGMI
+15 FVMALAAGMM
-25 AVPMPTM
+25 AFPLPTM
-32 AEQAVQNI
+32 AEQAVQNV

-50 TDKNGDAVIGATV
+50 TDKNGEGVIGATV

-68 QTGTVTDFNGNFSL
+68 QAGTVTDFDGNFTL
-82 SVQKAGTLV
+82 NVQSAGTLV
-91 VSYIGYLAKEVA
+91 VSYIGYLTKEVP
-103 FNPGQTLN
+103 FTVGQTLN
-111 ISIEEDATALDEVVV
+111 ISMEEDATALEEVVV

-144 NKDRLSKLPVTN
+144 NKE
-156 VLQAVQGAAAGVI
+156 
-169 NKDRLSKLPVTN
+169 RLSKLPVTN

-193 TISQGS
+193 TITQGS

-237 LNDINPSDIES
+237 LNDINPNDIES

-276 GKDGKPSVS
+276 GKDGKPNIS
-285 YNGYIGIED
+285 YNGYLGIED
-294 FAHKMDF
+294 FAKKLDF
-301 CNGSQITQ
+301 CNGAEITQ
-309 RYKDYVAQNP
+309 RYKDYVAQNA
-319 GETMYNDFVKNQN
+319 GETMYNDYVKNAN
-332 EAEAQAAGRE
+332 EAAAQAAGQE

-359 NVTVNGGA
+359 NVTINGGA
-367 EKIKYFISGDYMS
+367 DRVKYFISGDYMK

-387 FNYKRYSLRMNIDAD
+387 FNYQRYSLRMNIDAD

-437 KVYEDN
+437 KVYDED
-443 GSYCIYPMYTESLF
+443 GSYCQYPMYSETLF
-457 FNPMRDV
+457 FNPMQYID
-464 NQDHE
+464 QDHE

-481 DINFGNIWKPLDG
+481 DINFGNIWKPLEG
-494 LRYKFNFGYSFVP
+494 LHYKFNFGYSFVP
-507 RRENYYNGAE
+507 RRENYYNGEA
-517 QNDLNGYGYIF
+517 QFNNAGGYGYIF
-528 NAETQSYTA
+528 NAETQSYTS
-537 ENILTYAK
+537 ENILSYAK
-545 DFGKHHFDL
+545 DLGKNHFDVTL
-554 TALYASSR
+554 LYASSR
-562 KKYHDNTA
+562 KKYHENNATG
-570 AASKFINDELLWH
+570 SKFINDELSWH
-583 NLGGGGTQTAKSYTD
+583 RLNGGSTQTAGSYSD

-630 FGEDNKYGTFP
+630 FGEDNKYGVFP

-647 NIANEKFME
+647 NITNEKFME
-656 KTQGWL
+656 KVDWL

-689 NAAITMDGQS
+689 NNAITMDGAT
-699 ATALYPSSR
+699 ATALNPSSR

-726 DFGLL
+726 DFGIL

-775 LEVTIN
+775 LEITIN
-781 SKNIVTKDFTWGTN
+781 SKNIVTKDFTWGTS

-813 SDIGNRWF
+813 DDLGNRWF

-834 VGIWQKDEI
+834 EGIWQEDEI
-843 ERGDHLKWDP
+843 AAGKHLNQDP
-853 QAQPGDVKLR
+853 QAQAGDVKLK
-863 DVNGDGKIDPNDDK
+863 DQNGDGKIDPNDDK
-877 TIQGQTTPKWIG
+877 VIQGQTTPKWTA
-889 GLTNTFTYKNLS
+889 GLTNTFSYKGFTLS
-901 LSIFIQTVQGL
+901 VFIQTAQGQ

-920 MASDEMGRRNST
+920 MAADEQGRRNST
-932 TEIGYWT
+932 TEVGYWT
-939 ESNPSNEYRSLSKT
+939 PENKSDEYRSLSKT
-953 SNRWGYGFPCDAS
+953 SNRWGYGFPRDAS
-966 FTRIKDITLSYQFPA
+966 YTRIKDVTLSYAFPT
-981 QITNALRISALT
+981 QITNLLHLSSLT
-993 VYASARNLATFTSWK
+993 AYVSGRNLYTFTSWK
-1008 GWDPESDITQRGW
+1008 GWDPEADITQRGW
-1021 GGYENNYPMTKSYVF
+1021 SGYENNYPMTKSFVF

>member
-1 MKYANLILPSHKLC
+1 MKLC
-15 FVVALAAGMI
+15 FAMALAAGIM
-25 AVPMPTM
+25 AFPLPTM
-32 AEQAVQNI
+32 AEQAVQNV

-50 TDKNGDAVIGATV
+50 TDKNGDGVIGATV
-63 KVKNA
+63 KVKDA
-68 QTGTVTDFNGNFSL
+68 QAGTVTDYNGNFSL
-82 SVQKAGTLV
+82 NVQKAGTLV
-91 VSYIGYLAKEVA
+91 VSYIGYLTKEIA
-103 FNPGQTLN
+103 FTPGQTLN
-111 ISIEEDATALDEVVV
+111 ITIEEDATALDEVVV

-135 DVTGSVTSI
+135 DVTGSVTS
-144 NKDRLSKLPVTN
+144 
-156 VLQAVQGAAAGVI
+156 I

-237 LNDINPSDIES
+237 LNDINPGDIES

-276 GKDGKPSVS
+276 GKEGKPSVS
-285 YNGYIGIED
+285 YNGYIGFEN
-294 FAHKMDF
+294 FAHKMDY
-301 CNGSQITQ
+301 CNGAQITQ

-367 EKIKYFISGDYMS
+367 EKIKYFISCDYMS

-402 VTDYL
+402 VTNYL

-420 DGGRVNFLMAE
+420 DGGRVNFMMAE

-437 KVYEDN
+437 KVYEDD

-457 FNPMRDV
+457 FNPMRDI

-469 RRQWNINLNGYA
+469 RRQWNINLNAYA
-481 DINFGNIWKPLDG
+481 ELNFGNIWKPLTG
-494 LRYKFNFGYSFVP
+494 LTYKFNFGYSFVP
-507 RRENYYNGAE
+507 KRENYYNGAE
-517 QNDLNGYGYIF
+517 QNDPNGYGYIF
-528 NAETQSYTA
+528 NAETQSRTV

-545 DFGKHHFDL
+545 DIQKHHFDITL
-554 TALYASSR
+554 LYASSR

-570 AASKFINDELLWH
+570 TGAKFINDELLWH

-598 LYTTVSQMGRL
+598 LYKTVSQMGRL

-630 FGEDNKYGTFP
+630 FGADNKYGTFP
-641 SVALGW
+641 SIALGW

-656 KTQGWL
+656 KADWL

-689 NAAITMDGQS
+689 NAALTMDGQS

-726 DFGLL
+726 DFGFL

-749 LLQRNLPKI
+749 LLQRNLPKV

-775 LEVTIN
+775 LEITIN

-843 ERGDHLKWDP
+843 ERGDHLNWDP

-912 KRNNSLLA
+912 KRNNSLLGT
-920 MASDEMGRRNST
+920 ASDEMGRRNSP
-932 TEIGYWT
+932 TEIGYWS
-939 ESNPSNEYRSLSKT
+939 ESNPSNEFRSLSKT

-966 FTRIKDITLSYQFPA
+966 FTRIKDVTLSYQFPA
-981 QITNALRISALT
+981 QIINALRISALT

-1008 GWDPESDITQRGW
+1008 GWDPEADITQRGW

>member
-1 MKYANLILPSHKLC
+1 M
-15 FVVALAAGMI
+15 ALAAGLGSF
-25 AVPMPTM
+25 PLPTM
-32 AEQAVQNI
+32 AEQTVQNI
-40 QQAGVVKGQV
+40 QQTGVVKGQV
-50 TDKNGDAVIGATV
+50 TDKNGDPVIGATV

-68 QTGTVTDFNGNFSL
+68 QAGTVTDYDGNFVL
-82 SVQKAGTLV
+82 NVHNPGTLV
-91 VSYIGYLAKEVA
+91 ITYIGYLTKEVT
-103 FNPGQTLN
+103 FNLGQTLN
-111 ISIEEDATALDEVVV
+111 ITIEEDATALDEVVV

-156 VLQAVQGAAAGVI
+156 VLQAVQGAAAGV
-169 NKDRLSKLPVTN
+169 
-181 VLQAVQGAAAGV
+181 
-193 TISQGS
+193 TITQGS

-237 LNDINPSDIES
+237 LNDINPADIES

-276 GKDGKPSVS
+276 GKDGKPTVS
-285 YNGYIGIED
+285 YNGYVGFED
-294 FAHKMDF
+294 FAKKMDF
-301 CNGSQITQ
+301 CNGAQITQ

-319 GETMYNDFVKNQN
+319 GETMYNDYVKNQN
-332 EAEAQAAGRE
+332 EAAAQAAGQE
-342 TDWLY
+342 TDWIY

-367 EKIKYFISGDYMS
+367 ERIKYFISGDYMS

-387 FNYKRYSLRMNIDAD
+387 FNYKRYSMRMNVDAD
-402 VTDYL
+402 VTNYL

-437 KVYEDN
+437 QVYNED

-469 RRQWNINLNGYA
+469 RRQWNINLNAYA
-481 DINFGNIWKPLDG
+481 EMDFGNIWKPLAG

-517 QNDLNGYGYIF
+517 QNDQNGYGYIF
-528 NAETQSYTA
+528 NAETQSRTV

-545 DFGKHHFDL
+545 DIQKHHFDITL
-554 TALYASSR
+554 LYASSR

-570 AASKFINDELLWH
+570 TGAKFINDELSWH

-598 LYTTVSQMGRL
+598 LYKTVSQMGRL

-630 FGEDNKYGTFP
+630 FGNDNKFGVFP

-656 KTQGWL
+656 KAQGWL

-689 NAAITMDGQS
+689 NNALTMDGQS

-716 ETTKTFNIGI
+716 ETTKTFNIGL
-726 DFGLL
+726 DFGFL

-781 SKNIVTKDFTWGTN
+781 SKNIVTKDFTWGTS

-800 NKNEIKDLYGDEK
+800 NKNEIKDLYGDQK
-813 SDIGNRWF
+813 DDLGNRWF
-821 IGEPI
+821 IGQPI
-826 SVIYDYEM
+826 SVIYDYVME
-834 VGIWQKDEI
+834 GIWQKDEI
-843 ERGDHLKWDP
+843 DRGDHLKQDP
-853 QAQPGDVKLR
+853 QAQPGDVKLA
-863 DVNGDGKIDPNDDK
+863 DLDGDGKITPEGDK
-877 TIQGQTTPKWIG
+877 KIQGQTTPKWIG
-889 GLTNTFTYKNLS
+889 GLTNTFTYKNLT

-939 ESNPSNEYRSLSKT
+939 EANPSNEYRSLSKT
-953 SNRWGYGFPCDAS
+953 SNRWGYGFPRSAA
-966 FTRIKDITLSYQFPA
+966 FTRVKDITLSYQFPA
-981 QITNALRISALT
+981 QICNMLHLNALT
-993 VYASARNLATFTSWK
+993 VYASGRNLWTFTSWK

-1021 GGYENNYPMTKSYVF
+1021 GGYENNYPMTKSMVF

>member
-1 MKYANLILPSHKLC
+1 MAFPL
-15 FVVALAAGMI
+15 
-25 AVPMPTM
+25 PTM
-32 AEQAVQNI
+32 AEQAVQNV

-50 TDKNGDAVIGATV
+50 TDKNGDGVIGATV
-63 KVKNA
+63 KVKDA
-68 QTGTVTDFNGNFSL
+68 QAGTVTDYNGNFSL
-82 SVQKAGTLV
+82 NVQKAGTLV
-91 VSYIGYLAKEVA
+91 VSYIGYLTKEIA
-103 FNPGQTLN
+103 FTPGQTLN
-111 ISIEEDATALDEVVV
+111 ITIEEDATALDEVVV

-135 DVTGSVTSI
+135 DVTGSVTS
-144 NKDRLSKLPVTN
+144 
-156 VLQAVQGAAAGVI
+156 I

-237 LNDINPSDIES
+237 LNDINPGDIES

-276 GKDGKPSVS
+276 GKEGKPSVS
-285 YNGYIGIED
+285 YNGYIGFEN
-294 FAHKMDF
+294 FAHKMDY
-301 CNGSQITQ
+301 CNGAQITQ

-402 VTDYL
+402 VTNYL

-420 DGGRVNFLMAE
+420 DGGRVNFMMAE

-437 KVYEDN
+437 KVYEDD

-457 FNPMRDV
+457 FNPMRDI

-469 RRQWNINLNGYA
+469 RRQWNINLNAYA
-481 DINFGNIWKPLDG
+481 ELNFGNIWKPLTG
-494 LRYKFNFGYSFVP
+494 LTYKFNFGYSFVP
-507 RRENYYNGAE
+507 KRENYYNGAE
-517 QNDLNGYGYIF
+517 QNDPNGYGYIF
-528 NAETQSYTA
+528 NAETQSRTV

-545 DFGKHHFDL
+545 DIQKHHFDITL
-554 TALYASSR
+554 LYASSR

-570 AASKFINDELLWH
+570 TGAKFINDELLWH

-598 LYTTVSQMGRL
+598 LYKTVSQMGRL

-630 FGEDNKYGTFP
+630 FGADNKYGTFP
-641 SVALGW
+641 SIALGW

-656 KTQGWL
+656 KADWL

-689 NAAITMDGQS
+689 NAALTMDGQS

-726 DFGLL
+726 DFGFL

-749 LLQRNLPKI
+749 LLQRNLPKV

-775 LEVTIN
+775 LEITIN

-843 ERGDHLKWDP
+843 ERGDHLNWDP

-912 KRNNSLLA
+912 KRNNSLLGT
-920 MASDEMGRRNST
+920 ASDEMGRRNSP
-932 TEIGYWT
+932 TEIGYWS
-939 ESNPSNEYRSLSKT
+939 ESNPSNEFRSLSKT

-966 FTRIKDITLSYQFPA
+966 FTRIKDVTLSYQFPA
-981 QITNALRISALT
+981 QIINALRISALT

-1008 GWDPESDITQRGW
+1008 GWDPEADITQRGW

>member
-1 MKYANLILPSHKLC
+1 MKLC
-15 FVVALAAGMI
+15 FAMALAAGIM
-25 AVPMPTM
+25 AFPLPTM
-32 AEQAVQNI
+32 AEQAVQNV

-50 TDKNGDAVIGATV
+50 TDKNGDGVIGATV
-63 KVKNA
+63 KVKDA
-68 QTGTVTDFNGNFSL
+68 QAGTVTDYNGNFSL
-82 SVQKAGTLV
+82 NVQKAGTLV
-91 VSYIGYLAKEVA
+91 ISYIGYLTKEIA
-103 FNPGQTLN
+103 FTPGQTLN
-111 ISIEEDATALDEVVV
+111 ITIEEDATALDEVVV

-135 DVTGSVTSI
+135 DVTGSVTS
-144 NKDRLSKLPVTN
+144 
-156 VLQAVQGAAAGVI
+156 I

-237 LNDINPSDIES
+237 LNDINPGDIES

-276 GKDGKPSVS
+276 GKEGKPSVS
-285 YNGYIGIED
+285 YNGYIGFEN
-294 FAHKMDF
+294 FAHKMDY
-301 CNGSQITQ
+301 CNGAQITQ

-402 VTDYL
+402 VTNYL

-420 DGGRVNFLMAE
+420 DGGRVNFMMAE

-437 KVYEDN
+437 KVYEDD

-457 FNPMRDV
+457 FNPMRDI

-469 RRQWNINLNGYA
+469 RRQWNINLNAYA
-481 DINFGNIWKPLDG
+481 ELNFGNIWKPLTG
-494 LRYKFNFGYSFVP
+494 LTYKFNFGYSFVP
-507 RRENYYNGAE
+507 KRENYYNGAE
-517 QNDLNGYGYIF
+517 QNDPNGYGYIF
-528 NAETQSYTA
+528 NAETQSRTV

-545 DFGKHHFDL
+545 DIQKHHFDITL
-554 TALYASSR
+554 LYASSR

-570 AASKFINDELLWH
+570 TGAKFINDELLWH

-598 LYTTVSQMGRL
+598 LYKTVSQMGRL

-630 FGEDNKYGTFP
+630 FGADNKYGTFP
-641 SVALGW
+641 SIALGW

-656 KTQGWL
+656 KADWL

-689 NAAITMDGQS
+689 NAALTMDGQS

-726 DFGLL
+726 DFGFL

-749 LLQRNLPKI
+749 LLQRNLPKV

-775 LEVTIN
+775 LEITIN

-843 ERGDHLKWDP
+843 ERGDHLNWDP

-912 KRNNSLLA
+912 KRNNSLLGT
-920 MASDEMGRRNST
+920 ASDEMGRRNSP
-932 TEIGYWT
+932 TEIGYWS
-939 ESNPSNEYRSLSKT
+939 ESNPSNEFRSLSKT

-966 FTRIKDITLSYQFPA
+966 FTRIKDVTLSYQFPA
-981 QITNALRISALT
+981 QIINALRISALT

-1008 GWDPESDITQRGW
+1008 GWDPEADITQRGW
-1021 GGYENNYPMTKSYVF
+1021 RDYENNYPMTKSYVF

>member
-1 MKYANLILPSHKLC
+1 MKYANLILPSRKLC

-135 DVTGSVTSI
+135 DVTGSVTS
-144 NKDRLSKLPVTN
+144 
-156 VLQAVQGAAAGVI
+156 I

-863 DVNGDGKIDPNDDK
+863 YVNGDGKIDPNDDK

>member
-1 MKYANLILPSHKLC
+1 MKYAKLTLPSKKLC
-15 FVVALAAGMI
+15 FVMALAAGL
-25 AVPMPTM
+25 VTFPLPTM
-32 AEQAVQNI
+32 AEQTVQNI
-40 QQAGVVKGQV
+40 QQTGVVKGQV
-50 TDKNGDAVIGATV
+50 TDKNGDPVIGATV

-68 QTGTVTDFNGNFSL
+68 QAGTVTDYDGNFVL
-82 SVQKAGTLV
+82 NVHNPGTLV
-91 VSYIGYLAKEVA
+91 ITYIGYLTKEVT
-103 FNPGQTLN
+103 FNLGQTLN
-111 ISIEEDATALDEVVV
+111 ITIEEDATALDEVVV

-156 VLQAVQGAAAGVI
+156 VLQAVQGAAAGV
-169 NKDRLSKLPVTN
+169 
-181 VLQAVQGAAAGV
+181 
-193 TISQGS
+193 TITQGS

-237 LNDINPSDIES
+237 LNDINPADIES

-276 GKDGKPSVS
+276 GKDGKPTVS
-285 YNGYIGIED
+285 YNGYVGFED
-294 FAHKMDF
+294 FAKKMDF
-301 CNGSQITQ
+301 CNGAQITQ

-319 GETMYNDFVKNQN
+319 GETMYNDYVKNQN
-332 EAEAQAAGRE
+332 EAAAQAAGQE
-342 TDWLY
+342 TDWIY

-367 EKIKYFISGDYMS
+367 ERIKYFISGDYMS

-387 FNYKRYSLRMNIDAD
+387 FNYKRYSMRMNVDAD
-402 VTDYL
+402 VTNYL

-437 KVYEDN
+437 QVYNED

-469 RRQWNINLNGYA
+469 RRQWNINLNAYA
-481 DINFGNIWKPLDG
+481 EMDFGNIWKPLAG

-517 QNDLNGYGYIF
+517 QNDQNGYGYIF
-528 NAETQSYTA
+528 NAETQSRTV

-545 DFGKHHFDL
+545 DIQKHHFDITL
-554 TALYASSR
+554 LYASSR

-570 AASKFINDELLWH
+570 TGAKFINDELSWH

-598 LYTTVSQMGRL
+598 LYKTVSQMGRL

-630 FGEDNKYGTFP
+630 FGNDNKFGVFP

-656 KTQGWL
+656 KAQGWL

-689 NAAITMDGQS
+689 NNALTMDGQS

-716 ETTKTFNIGI
+716 ETTKTFNIGL
-726 DFGLL
+726 DFGFL

-781 SKNIVTKDFTWGTN
+781 SKNIVTKDFTWGTS

-800 NKNEIKDLYGDEK
+800 NKNEIKDLYGDQK
-813 SDIGNRWF
+813 DDLGNRWF
-821 IGEPI
+821 IGQPI
-826 SVIYDYEM
+826 SVIYDYVME
-834 VGIWQKDEI
+834 GIWQKDEI
-843 ERGDHLKWDP
+843 DRGDHLKQDP
-853 QAQPGDVKLR
+853 QAQPGDVKLA
-863 DVNGDGKIDPNDDK
+863 DLDGDGKITPEGDK
-877 TIQGQTTPKWIG
+877 KIQGQTTPKWIG
-889 GLTNTFTYKNLS
+889 GLTNTFTYKNLT

-939 ESNPSNEYRSLSKT
+939 EANPSNEYRSLSKT
-953 SNRWGYGFPCDAS
+953 SNRWGYGFPRSAA
-966 FTRIKDITLSYQFPA
+966 FTRVKDITLSYQFPA
-981 QITNALRISALT
+981 QICNMLHLNALT
-993 VYASARNLATFTSWK
+993 VYASGRNLWTFTSWK

-1021 GGYENNYPMTKSYVF
+1021 GGYENNYPMTKSMVF

>member
-1 MKYANLILPSHKLC
+1 MKYAKLTLPTRKLC
-15 FVVALAAGMI
+15 FVMALAAGMV
-25 AVPMPTM
+25 AFPLPTM
-32 AEQAVQNI
+32 AEQAVQDV

-50 TDKNGDAVIGATV
+50 TDKNGEGVIGATV
-63 KVKNA
+63 KVKDA
-68 QTGTVTDFNGNFSL
+68 ATGTVTDYDGNFTL
-82 SVQKAGTLV
+82 NVQKAGTLV
-91 VSYIGYLAKEVA
+91 VSYIGYLTKEVA
-103 FNPGQTLN
+103 FTPGQTLN

-144 NKDRLSKLPVTN
+144 NKE
-156 VLQAVQGAAAGVI
+156 
-169 NKDRLSKLPVTN
+169 RLSKLPVTN

-226 DGIPISKSGGS
+226 DGVPISKSGGS
-237 LNDINPSDIES
+237 LNDINPGDIES

-285 YNGYIGIED
+285 YNGYLGVED
-294 FAHKMDF
+294 FAHKMDY
-301 CNGSQITQ
+301 CNGAQITQ

-332 EAEAQAAGRE
+332 DAEAQAAGRE

-407 KIGTNSYIVSHNR
+407 RIGTNSYIVSHNR
-420 DGGRVNFLMAE
+420 DGGRVNFMMAE

-437 KVYEDN
+437 KVYEDD

-457 FNPMRDV
+457 FNPLRDI

-469 RRQWNINLNGYA
+469 RRQWNINLNAYA
-481 DINFGNIWKPLDG
+481 ELNFGNIWKPLTG
-494 LRYKFNFGYSFVP
+494 LTYKFNFGYSFVP
-507 RRENYYNGAE
+507 KRENYYNGAE
-517 QNDLNGYGYIF
+517 QNDPNGYGYIF
-528 NAETQSYTA
+528 NAETQSRTV

-545 DFGKHHFDL
+545 DIQKHHFDITL
-554 TALYASSR
+554 LYASSR

-570 AASKFINDELLWH
+570 TGAKFINDELLWH

-630 FGEDNKYGTFP
+630 FGSDNKYGTFP

-656 KTQGWL
+656 KADWL

-689 NAAITMDGQS
+689 NAALTMDGQS

-726 DFGLL
+726 DFGFL

-775 LEVTIN
+775 LEITIN

-912 KRNNSLLA
+912 KRNNSLLGT
-920 MASDEMGRRNST
+920 ASDEMGRRNSP
-932 TEIGYWT
+932 TEIGYWS
-939 ESNPSNEYRSLSKT
+939 ESNPSNEFRSLSKT

-966 FTRIKDITLSYQFPA
+966 FTRIKDVTLSYQFPA
-981 QITNALRISALT
+981 QIVNALHISALT

-1008 GWDPESDITQRGW
+1008 GWDPEADITQRGW

>member
-1 MKYANLILPSHKLC
+1 MAFPL
-15 FVVALAAGMI
+15 
-25 AVPMPTM
+25 PTM
-32 AEQAVQNI
+32 AEQAVQNV

-50 TDKNGDAVIGATV
+50 TDKNGDGVIGATV
-63 KVKNA
+63 KVKDA
-68 QTGTVTDFNGNFSL
+68 QAGTVTDYNGNFSL
-82 SVQKAGTLV
+82 NVQKAGTLV
-91 VSYIGYLAKEVA
+91 VSYIGYLTKEIA
-103 FNPGQTLN
+103 FTPGQMLN
-111 ISIEEDATALDEVVV
+111 ITIEEDATALDEVVV

-135 DVTGSVTSI
+135 DVTGSVTS
-144 NKDRLSKLPVTN
+144 
-156 VLQAVQGAAAGVI
+156 I

-237 LNDINPSDIES
+237 LNDINPGDIES

-276 GKDGKPSVS
+276 GKEGKPSVS
-285 YNGYIGIED
+285 YNGYIGFEN
-294 FAHKMDF
+294 FAHKMDY
-301 CNGSQITQ
+301 CNGAQITQ

-402 VTDYL
+402 VTNYL

-420 DGGRVNFLMAE
+420 DGGRVNFMMAE

-437 KVYEDN
+437 KVYEDD

-457 FNPMRDV
+457 FNPMRDI

-469 RRQWNINLNGYA
+469 RRQWNINLNAYA
-481 DINFGNIWKPLDG
+481 ELNFGNIWKPLTG
-494 LRYKFNFGYSFVP
+494 LTYKFNFGYSFVP
-507 RRENYYNGAE
+507 KRENYYNGAE
-517 QNDLNGYGYIF
+517 QNDPNGYGYIF
-528 NAETQSYTA
+528 NAETQSRTV

-545 DFGKHHFDL
+545 DIKKHHFDITL
-554 TALYASSR
+554 LYASSR

-570 AASKFINDELLWH
+570 TGAKFINDELLWH

-598 LYTTVSQMGRL
+598 LYKTVSQMGRL

-630 FGEDNKYGTFP
+630 FGADNKYGTFP
-641 SVALGW
+641 SIALGW

-656 KTQGWL
+656 KADWL

-689 NAAITMDGQS
+689 NAALTMDGQS

-726 DFGLL
+726 DFGFL

-749 LLQRNLPKI
+749 LLQRNLPKV

-775 LEVTIN
+775 LEITIN

-843 ERGDHLKWDP
+843 ERGDHLNWDP

-912 KRNNSLLA
+912 KRNNSLLGT
-920 MASDEMGRRNST
+920 ASDEMGRRNSP
-932 TEIGYWT
+932 TEIGYWS
-939 ESNPSNEYRSLSKT
+939 ESNPSNEFRSLSKT

-966 FTRIKDITLSYQFPA
+966 FTRIKDVTLSYQFPA
-981 QITNALRISALT
+981 QIINALRISALT

-1008 GWDPESDITQRGW
+1008 GWDPEADITQRGW

>member
-1 MKYANLILPSHKLC
+1 MM
-15 FVVALAAGMI
+15 ALAAGL
-25 AVPMPTM
+25 VTFPLPTM
-32 AEQAVQNI
+32 AEQTVQNI
-40 QQAGVVKGQV
+40 LQTGVVKGQV
-50 TDKNGDAVIGATV
+50 TDKNGDPVIGATV

-68 QTGTVTDFNGNFSL
+68 QAGTVTDYDGNFVL
-82 SVQKAGTLV
+82 NVHNPGTLV
-91 VSYIGYLAKEVA
+91 ITYIGYLTKEVT
-103 FNPGQTLN
+103 FNLGQTLN
-111 ISIEEDATALDEVVV
+111 ITIEEDATALDEVVV

-156 VLQAVQGAAAGVI
+156 VLQAVQGAAAGV
-169 NKDRLSKLPVTN
+169 
-181 VLQAVQGAAAGV
+181 

-199 SIPGDAPSALVRGRN
+199 SIPGDAPSALIRGRN

-237 LNDINPSDIES
+237 LNDINPADIES

-276 GKDGKPSVS
+276 GKDGKPTVS
-285 YNGYIGIED
+285 YNGYVGFED
-294 FAHKMDF
+294 FAKKMDF
-301 CNGSQITQ
+301 CNGAQITQ

-319 GETMYNDFVKNQN
+319 GETMYNDYVKNQN
-332 EAEAQAAGRE
+332 EAAAQAAGQE
-342 TDWLY
+342 TDWIY

-367 EKIKYFISGDYMS
+367 ERIKYFISGDYMS

-387 FNYKRYSLRMNIDAD
+387 FNYKRYSMRMNVDAD
-402 VTDYL
+402 VTNYL

-437 KVYEDN
+437 QVYNED

-469 RRQWNINLNGYA
+469 RRQWNINLNAYA
-481 DINFGNIWKPLDG
+481 EMDFGNIWKPLAG

-517 QNDLNGYGYIF
+517 QNDQNGYGYIF
-528 NAETQSYTA
+528 NAETQSRTV

-545 DFGKHHFDL
+545 DIQKHHFDITL
-554 TALYASSR
+554 LYASSR

-570 AASKFINDELLWH
+570 TGAKFINDELSWH

-598 LYTTVSQMGRL
+598 LYKTVSQMGRL

-630 FGEDNKYGTFP
+630 FGNDNKFGVFP

-656 KTQGWL
+656 KAQGWL

-689 NAAITMDGQS
+689 NNALTMDGQS

-716 ETTKTFNIGI
+716 ETTKTFNIGL
-726 DFGLL
+726 DFGFL

-781 SKNIVTKDFTWGTN
+781 SKNIVTKDFTWGTS

-800 NKNEIKDLYGDEK
+800 NKNEIKDLYGDQK
-813 SDIGNRWF
+813 DDLGNRWF
-821 IGEPI
+821 IGQPI
-826 SVIYDYEM
+826 SVIYDYVME
-834 VGIWQKDEI
+834 GIWQKDEI
-843 ERGDHLKWDP
+843 DRGDHLKQDP
-853 QAQPGDVKLR
+853 QAQPGDVKLA
-863 DVNGDGKIDPNDDK
+863 DLDGDGKITPEGDK
-877 TIQGQTTPKWIG
+877 KIQGQTTPKWIG
-889 GLTNTFTYKNLS
+889 GLTNTFTYKNLT

-912 KRNNSLLA
+912 KRDNSLLA

-939 ESNPSNEYRSLSKT
+939 EANPSNEYRSLSKT
-953 SNRWGYGFPCDAS
+953 SNRWGYGFPRSAA
-966 FTRIKDITLSYQFPA
+966 FTRVKDITLSYQFPA
-981 QITNALRISALT
+981 QICNMLHLNALT
-993 VYASARNLATFTSWK
+993 VYASGRNLWTFTSWK

-1021 GGYENNYPMTKSYVF
+1021 RDYENNYPMTKSMVF

>member
-1 MKYANLILPSHKLC
+1 MAFPL
-15 FVVALAAGMI
+15 
-25 AVPMPTM
+25 PTM
-32 AEQAVQNI
+32 AEQAVQNV

-50 TDKNGDAVIGATV
+50 TDKNGDGVIGATV
-63 KVKNA
+63 KVKDA
-68 QTGTVTDFNGNFSL
+68 QAGTVTDYNGNFSL
-82 SVQKAGTLV
+82 NVQKAGTLV
-91 VSYIGYLAKEVA
+91 VSYIGYLTKEIA
-103 FNPGQTLN
+103 FTPGQTLN
-111 ISIEEDATALDEVVV
+111 ITIEEDATALDEVVV

-135 DVTGSVTSI
+135 DVTGSVTS
-144 NKDRLSKLPVTN
+144 
-156 VLQAVQGAAAGVI
+156 I

-237 LNDINPSDIES
+237 LNDINPGDIES

-276 GKDGKPSVS
+276 GKEGKPSVS
-285 YNGYIGIED
+285 YNGYIGFEN
-294 FAHKMDF
+294 FAHKMDY
-301 CNGSQITQ
+301 CNGAQITQ

-402 VTDYL
+402 VTNYL

-420 DGGRVNFLMAE
+420 DGGRVNFMMAE

-437 KVYEDN
+437 KVYEDD

-457 FNPMRDV
+457 FNPMRDI

-469 RRQWNINLNGYA
+469 RRQWNINLNAYA
-481 DINFGNIWKPLDG
+481 ELNFGNIWKPLTG
-494 LRYKFNFGYSFVP
+494 LTYKFNFGYSFVP
-507 RRENYYNGAE
+507 KRENYYNGAE
-517 QNDLNGYGYIF
+517 QNDPNGYGYIF
-528 NAETQSYTA
+528 NAETQSRTV

-545 DFGKHHFDL
+545 DIKKHHFDITL
-554 TALYASSR
+554 LYASSR

-570 AASKFINDELLWH
+570 TGAKFINDELLWH

-598 LYTTVSQMGRL
+598 LYKTVSQMGRL

-630 FGEDNKYGTFP
+630 FGADNKYGTFP
-641 SVALGW
+641 SIALGW

-656 KTQGWL
+656 KADWL

-689 NAAITMDGQS
+689 NAALTMDGQS

-726 DFGLL
+726 DFGFL

-749 LLQRNLPKI
+749 LLQRNLPKV

-775 LEVTIN
+775 LEITIN

-843 ERGDHLKWDP
+843 ERGDHLNWDP

-912 KRNNSLLA
+912 KRNNSLLGT
-920 MASDEMGRRNST
+920 ASDEMGRRNSP
-932 TEIGYWT
+932 TEIGYWS
-939 ESNPSNEYRSLSKT
+939 ESNPSNEFRSLSKT

-966 FTRIKDITLSYQFPA
+966 FTRIKDVTLSYQFPA
-981 QITNALRISALT
+981 QIVNALRISALT

-1008 GWDPESDITQRGW
+1008 GWDPEADITQRGW
-1021 GGYENNYPMTKSYVF
+1021 RDYENNYPMTKSYVF

>member
-1 MKYANLILPSHKLC
+1 MKYAKLTLPTRKLC
-15 FVVALAAGMI
+15 FVMALAAGMM
-25 AVPMPTM
+25 AFPLPTM
-32 AEQAVQNI
+32 AEQAVQDV

-50 TDKNGDAVIGATV
+50 TDKNGEGVIGATV
-63 KVKNA
+63 KVKDA
-68 QTGTVTDFNGNFSL
+68 ATGTVTDYDGSFSL
-82 SVQKAGTLV
+82 NVQSAGTLV
-91 VSYIGYLAKEVA
+91 VSYIGYLTKEVA
-103 FNPGQTLN
+103 FTPGQTLN
-111 ISIEEDATALDEVVV
+111 ITIEEDATALDEVVV

-135 DVTGSVTSI
+135 DVTGSVTS
-144 NKDRLSKLPVTN
+144 
-156 VLQAVQGAAAGVI
+156 I

-226 DGIPISKSGGS
+226 DGVPISKSGGS
-237 LNDINPSDIES
+237 LNDINPGDIES

-276 GKDGKPSVS
+276 GKDGKPSIS
-285 YNGYIGIED
+285 YNGYLGIED
-294 FAHKMDF
+294 FAHKMDY
-301 CNGSQITQ
+301 CNGAQITQ

-407 KIGTNSYIVSHNR
+407 RIGTNSYIVSHNR
-420 DGGRVNFLMAE
+420 DGGRVNFMMAE

-437 KVYEDN
+437 KVYEDD

-457 FNPMRDV
+457 FNPLRDI

-469 RRQWNINLNGYA
+469 RRQWNINLNAYA
-481 DINFGNIWKPLDG
+481 ELNFGNIWKPLTG
-494 LRYKFNFGYSFVP
+494 LSYKFNFGYSFVP
-507 RRENYYNGAE
+507 KREDYYNGAE
-517 QNDLNGYGYIF
+517 QNNPSGYGYIF
-528 NAETQSYTA
+528 NAETQSRTV

-545 DFGKHHFDL
+545 DIQKHHFDITL
-554 TALYASSR
+554 LYASSR

-570 AASKFINDELLWH
+570 TGAKFINDELLWH

-630 FGEDNKYGTFP
+630 FGSDNKYGTFP

-656 KTQGWL
+656 KADWL

-689 NAAITMDGQS
+689 NAALTMDGQS

-726 DFGLL
+726 DFGFL

-775 LEVTIN
+775 LEITIN

-843 ERGDHLKWDP
+843 ERGDHLNWDP

-912 KRNNSLLA
+912 KRNNSLLGT
-920 MASDEMGRRNST
+920 ASDEMGRRNSP
-932 TEIGYWT
+932 TEIGYWS
-939 ESNPSNEYRSLSKT
+939 ESNPSNEFRSLSKT

-966 FTRIKDITLSYQFPA
+966 FTRIKDVTLSYQFPA
-981 QITNALRISALT
+981 QIVNALHISALT
-993 VYASARNLATFTSWK
+993 VYASTRNLATFTSWK
-1008 GWDPESDITQRGW
+1008 GWDPEADITQRGW

>member
-1 MKYANLILPSHKLC
+1 MKYAKLTLPTRKLC
-15 FVVALAAGMI
+15 FVMALAAGMM
-25 AVPMPTM
+25 AFPLPTM
-32 AEQAVQNI
+32 AEQAVQDV
-40 QQAGVVKGQV
+40 QQVGVVKGQV
-50 TDKNGDAVIGATV
+50 TDKNGEGVIGATV
-63 KVKNA
+63 KVKDA
-68 QTGTVTDFNGNFSL
+68 ATGTVTDFDGSFSL
-82 SVQKAGTLV
+82 NVQSAGTLV
-91 VSYIGYLAKEVA
+91 VSYIGYLTKEVA
-103 FNPGQTLN
+103 FTPGQTLN
-111 ISIEEDATALDEVVV
+111 ITIEEDATALDEVVV

-135 DVTGSVTSI
+135 DVTGSVTS
-144 NKDRLSKLPVTN
+144 
-156 VLQAVQGAAAGVI
+156 I

-226 DGIPISKSGGS
+226 DGVPISKSGGS
-237 LNDINPSDIES
+237 LNDINPGDIES

-276 GKDGKPSVS
+276 GKDGKPSIS
-285 YNGYIGIED
+285 YNGYLGIED
-294 FAHKMDF
+294 FAHKMDY
-301 CNGSQITQ
+301 CNGAQITQ

-407 KIGTNSYIVSHNR
+407 RIGTNSYIVSHNR
-420 DGGRVNFLMAE
+420 DGGRVNFMMAE

-437 KVYEDN
+437 KVYEDD

-457 FNPMRDV
+457 FNPLRDI

-469 RRQWNINLNGYA
+469 RRQWNINLNAYA
-481 DINFGNIWKPLDG
+481 ELNFGNIWKPLTG
-494 LRYKFNFGYSFVP
+494 LTYKFNFGYSFVP
-507 RRENYYNGAE
+507 KRENYYNGAE
-517 QNDLNGYGYIF
+517 QNDPNGYGYIF
-528 NAETQSYTA
+528 NAETQSRTV

-545 DFGKHHFDL
+545 DIQKHHFDITL
-554 TALYASSR
+554 LYASSR

-570 AASKFINDELLWH
+570 TGAKFINDELLWH

-630 FGEDNKYGTFP
+630 FGSDNKYGTFP

-656 KTQGWL
+656 KADWL

-689 NAAITMDGQS
+689 NAALTMDGQS

-726 DFGLL
+726 DFGFL

-775 LEVTIN
+775 LEITIN

-912 KRNNSLLA
+912 KRNNSLLGT
-920 MASDEMGRRNST
+920 ASDEMGRRNSP
-932 TEIGYWT
+932 TEIGYWS
-939 ESNPSNEYRSLSKT
+939 ESNPSNEFRSLSKT

-966 FTRIKDITLSYQFPA
+966 FTRIKDVTLSYQFPA
-981 QITNALRISALT
+981 QIVNALHISALT

-1008 GWDPESDITQRGW
+1008 GWDPEADITQRGW

>member
-1 MKYANLILPSHKLC
+1 MKYANLTLPSRKLC
-15 FVVALAAGMI
+15 FVVALAAGIMSF
-25 AVPMPTM
+25 PLSTK
-32 AEQAVQNI
+32 AEQAVQNV
-40 QQAGVVKGQV
+40 QQTGVVKGQV

-63 KVKNA
+63 KVKDA
-68 QTGTVTDFNGNFSL
+68 QSGTVTDFNGNFSL
-82 SVQKAGTLV
+82 NVQNGGTLII
-91 VSYIGYLAKEVA
+91 SYIGYLTKEVS
-103 FNPGQTLN
+103 FTPGQSLN
-111 ISIEEDATALDEVVV
+111 ITIEEDATALEEVVV

-144 NKDRLSKLPVTN
+144 NKERLSKLPVTN
-156 VLQAVQGAAAGVI
+156 VLQAVQGAAAGVNI
-169 NKDRLSKLPVTN
+169 T
-181 VLQAVQGAAAGV
+181 
-193 TISQGS
+193 QGS

-237 LNDINPSDIES
+237 LNDINPGDIES

-285 YNGYIGIED
+285 YNGYIGFEN
-294 FAHKMDF
+294 FAKKMDF
-301 CNGSQITQ
+301 CNGAQITQ

-319 GETMYNDFVKNQN
+319 GETMYNDYVKNQN
-332 EAEAQAAGRE
+332 EADAQAAGKE

-367 EKIKYFISGDYMS
+367 DKIKYFISGDYMS

-437 KVYEDN
+437 KVYEDD

-469 RRQWNINLNGYA
+469 RRQWNINLNAYA
-481 DINFGNIWKPLDG
+481 DINFGNIWKPLEG
-494 LRYKFNFGYSFVP
+494 LSYKFNFGYSFVP

-517 QNDLNGYGYIF
+517 QNDQNGYGYIF
-528 NAETQSYTA
+528 NAETQSRTV

-545 DFGKHHFDL
+545 DIKKHHFDITL
-554 TALYASSR
+554 LYASSR

-570 AASKFINDELLWH
+570 TGAKFINDELLWH
-583 NLGGGGTQTAKSYTD
+583 NLGGGATQTAKSYTD
-598 LYTTVSQMGRL
+598 LYKTVSQMGRL

-630 FGEDNKYGTFP
+630 FGSDNKYGTFP
-641 SVALGW
+641 SIALGW

-656 KTQGWL
+656 KVDWL

-689 NAAITMDGQS
+689 NAALTMDGQS

-726 DFGLL
+726 DFGIL

-742 TSTTTDL
+742 TSKTTDL

-763 VYMNMGKTANKG
+763 VYMNMGETANKG
-775 LEVTIN
+775 LEITIN
-781 SKNIVTKDFTWGTN
+781 SKNIVTKDFTWGTS

-800 NKNEIKDLYGDEK
+800 NKNEIKDLYGDK
-813 SDIGNRWF
+813 QDDLGNRWF

-826 SVIYDYEM
+826 SVIYDYVME
-834 VGIWQKDEI
+834 GIWQKDEI
-843 ERGDHLKWDP
+843 ERGDHLNHDP
-853 QAQPGDVKLR
+853 QAQPGDVKLA
-863 DVNGDGKIDPNDDK
+863 DLDGDGKITPEGDK
-877 TIQGQTTPKWIG
+877 KIQGQTTPKWIG
-889 GLTNTFTYKNLS
+889 GMTNTFTYKNLS

-939 ESNPSNEYRSLSKT
+939 ESNPTNEYRSLSKT
-953 SNRWGYGFPCDAS
+953 SNRWGYGFPRSAA

-981 QITNALRISALT
+981 QICNMLHLNALT
-993 VYASARNLATFTSWK
+993 VYASGRNLFTFTDWK

-1021 GGYENNYPMTKSYVF
+1021 GGYENNYPMTKSMVF

>member
-1 MKYANLILPSHKLC
+1 MKLC
-15 FVVALAAGMI
+15 FAMALAAGIM
-25 AVPMPTM
+25 AFPLPTM
-32 AEQAVQNI
+32 AEQAVQNV

-50 TDKNGDAVIGATV
+50 TDKNGDGVIGATV
-63 KVKNA
+63 KVKDA
-68 QTGTVTDFNGNFSL
+68 QAGTVTDYNGNFSL
-82 SVQKAGTLV
+82 NVQKAGTLV
-91 VSYIGYLAKEVA
+91 VSYIGYLTKEIA
-103 FNPGQTLN
+103 FTPGQTLN
-111 ISIEEDATALDEVVV
+111 ITIEEDATALDEVVV

-135 DVTGSVTSI
+135 DVTGSVTS
-144 NKDRLSKLPVTN
+144 
-156 VLQAVQGAAAGVI
+156 I

-237 LNDINPSDIES
+237 LNDINPGDIES

-276 GKDGKPSVS
+276 GKEGKPSVS
-285 YNGYIGIED
+285 YNGYIGFEN
-294 FAHKMDF
+294 FAHKMDY
-301 CNGSQITQ
+301 CNGAQITQ

-402 VTDYL
+402 VTNYL

-420 DGGRVNFLMAE
+420 DGGRVNFMMAE

-437 KVYEDN
+437 KVYEDD

-457 FNPMRDV
+457 FNPMRDI

-469 RRQWNINLNGYA
+469 RRQWNINLNAYA
-481 DINFGNIWKPLDG
+481 ELNFGNIWKPLNG
-494 LRYKFNFGYSFVP
+494 LTYKFNFGYSFVP
-507 RRENYYNGAE
+507 KRENYYNGAE
-517 QNDLNGYGYIF
+517 QNDPNGYGYIF
-528 NAETQSYTA
+528 NAETQSRTV

-545 DFGKHHFDL
+545 DIQKHHFDITL
-554 TALYASSR
+554 LYASSR

-570 AASKFINDELLWH
+570 TGAKFINDELLWH

-598 LYTTVSQMGRL
+598 LYKTVSQMGRL

-630 FGEDNKYGTFP
+630 FGADNKYGTFP
-641 SVALGW
+641 SIALGW

-656 KTQGWL
+656 KADWL

-689 NAAITMDGQS
+689 NAALTMDGQS

-726 DFGLL
+726 DFGFL

-749 LLQRNLPKI
+749 LLQRNLPKV

-775 LEVTIN
+775 LEITIN

-843 ERGDHLKWDP
+843 ERGDHLNWDP

-912 KRNNSLLA
+912 KRNNSLLGT
-920 MASDEMGRRNST
+920 ASDEMGRRNSP
-932 TEIGYWT
+932 TEIGYWS
-939 ESNPSNEYRSLSKT
+939 ESNPSNEFRSLSKT

-966 FTRIKDITLSYQFPA
+966 FTRIKDVTLSYQFPA
-981 QITNALRISALT
+981 QIINALRISALT

-1008 GWDPESDITQRGW
+1008 GWDPEADITQRGW

>member
-1 MKYANLILPSHKLC
+1 MKYAKLTIPSKKLC
-15 FVVALAAGMI
+15 FVMALAAGMV
-25 AVPMPTM
+25 AFPLPTM
-32 AEQAVQNI
+32 AEQAVQNV

-63 KVKNA
+63 KVKDA

-82 SVQKAGTLV
+82 SVQKAGSIV
-91 VSYIGYLAKEVA
+91 VSYIGYLTKEVA
-103 FNPGQTLN
+103 FTPGQSLN
-111 ISIEEDATALDEVVV
+111 ITIEEDATALDEVVV

-135 DVTGSVTSI
+135 DVTGSVTS
-144 NKDRLSKLPVTN
+144 
-156 VLQAVQGAAAGVI
+156 I

-237 LNDINPSDIES
+237 LNDINPGDIES

-285 YNGYIGIED
+285 YNGYIGFED
-294 FAHKMDF
+294 FAHKMDY
-301 CNGSQITQ
+301 CNGAQITQ

-319 GETMYNDFVKNQN
+319 GETMYNDYVKNAG
-332 EAEAQAAGRE
+332 EAAAQAAGQE

-367 EKIKYFISGDYMS
+367 EKVKYFISGDYMD

-420 DGGRVNFLMAE
+420 DGGRVNFMMAE

-437 KVYEDN
+437 QVYNED
-443 GSYCIYPMYTESLF
+443 GSYCIYPMASENLF

-469 RRQWNINLNGYA
+469 RRQWNINLNAYA
-481 DINFGNIWKPLDG
+481 EMDFGNIWKPLAG
-494 LRYKFNFGYSFVP
+494 LRYKFNFGYAYVP
-507 RRENYYNGAE
+507 SRENYYNGAE
-517 QNDLNGYGYIF
+517 QNDLNGYGYIK
-528 NAETQSYTA
+528 NTETQSRTV

-545 DFGKHHFDL
+545 DIAKHHFDITL
-554 TALYASSR
+554 LYASSR

-570 AASKFINDELLWH
+570 TASKFINDELLWH
-583 NLGGGGTQTAKSYTD
+583 NLGGGSTQTAASYTD
-598 LYTTVSQMGRL
+598 LYKTVSQMGRL

-630 FGEDNKYGTFP
+630 FGSDNKYGTFP
-641 SVALGW
+641 SIALGW

-656 KTQGWL
+656 KADWL

-674 GNEAIGVYETLAKMS
+674 GNEAINVYETLAKMS
-689 NAAITMDGQS
+689 NAALTMDGAS

-726 DFGLL
+726 DFGVL

-749 LLQRNLPKI
+749 LLQRNLPKV

-800 NKNEIKDLYGDEK
+800 NKNEIKDLYGDEQ

-843 ERGDHLKWDP
+843 ERGDHLNWDP

-889 GLTNTFTYKNLS
+889 GMTNTFTYKNLT

-912 KRNNSLLA
+912 KRENSLLST
-920 MASDEMGRRNST
+920 ASDEMGRRNSP
-932 TEIGYWT
+932 TEIGYWS
-939 ESNPSNEYRSLSKT
+939 ESNPSNEFRSLSKT
-953 SNRWGYGFPCDAS
+953 SNRWGYGFPRNAS

-981 QITNALRISALT
+981 QIINALHINALT

-1008 GWDPESDITQRGW
+1008 GWDPEADISGRGW
-1021 GGYENNYPMTKSYVF
+1021 SGYENNYPMTKSYVF